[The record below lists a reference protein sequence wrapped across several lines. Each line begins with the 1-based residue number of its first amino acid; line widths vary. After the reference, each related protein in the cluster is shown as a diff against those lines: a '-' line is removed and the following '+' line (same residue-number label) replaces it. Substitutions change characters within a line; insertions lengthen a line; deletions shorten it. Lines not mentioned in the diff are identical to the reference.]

1 MVIQPYDTPLLWPQ
15 DMVQISR
22 TAPYGALLGV
32 NMTKLE
38 ILNEEVA
45 EYGLDTY
52 ILLKYG
58 CAIFFMLGGTINKY
72 NEILEDYRHS
82 YAMCKGKEDRICG

>member
-1 MVIQPYDTPLLWPQ
+1 
-15 DMVQISR
+15 
-22 TAPYGALLGV
+22 
-32 NMTKLE
+32 MTRLE

-58 CAIFFMLGGTINKY
+58 YAIFFMMGGTIEKY
-72 NEILEDYRHS
+72 NEILEDYRRS
-82 YAMCKGKEDRICG
+82 YAMCR